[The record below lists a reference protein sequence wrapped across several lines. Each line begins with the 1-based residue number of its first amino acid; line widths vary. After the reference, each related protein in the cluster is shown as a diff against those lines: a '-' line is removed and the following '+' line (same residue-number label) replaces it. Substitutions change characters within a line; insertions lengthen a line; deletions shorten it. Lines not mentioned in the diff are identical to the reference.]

1 MALTV
6 IVAVMGSI
14 PASITENIK
23 ASAPCLNNKTGY
35 EKGSVAEWLSGP
47 FLEQYIEYSQKNE
60 NILGEKFQRFLDYI
74 SKILNTTG
82 WMKPFKGTISKKI
95 IPAKLFVVKV
105 THLGSYLKC

>member
-47 FLEQYIEYSQKNE
+47 FLEQYVHRIQPEE
-60 NILGEKFQRFLDYI
+60 
-74 SKILNTTG
+74 
-82 WMKPFKGTISKKI
+82 
-95 IPAKLFVVKV
+95 
-105 THLGSYLKC
+105 

>member
-82 WMKPFKGTISKKI
+82 
-95 IPAKLFVVKV
+95 
-105 THLGSYLKC
+105 